1 MALGTR
7 AWITA
12 ARARR
17 RLGKPSREAWA
28 RDRRR
33 FIEERAPGRS
43 FADIGGL
50 FGIHGDVAFQAE
62 EHGATEVTL
71 FDAGDATPEFRERRE
86 REGSRIRFVQGD
98 LEDPVALERVGTHDL
113 VWCVGVIYHTP
124 NPFEQIVKLREI
136 TGELLYLGTHTI
148 PELPGVR
155 HGRVFYP
162 RLEEADRQAYT
173 EVVARSVA
181 RHPSLPPTSYYRERG
196 EPADRGDEPPPFT
209 DYYE

>member
-1 MALGTR
+1 
-7 AWITA
+7 
-12 ARARR
+12 
-17 RLGKPSREAWA
+17 
-28 RDRRR
+28 
-33 FIEERAPGRS
+33 
-43 FADIGGL
+43 
-50 FGIHGDVAFQAE
+50 V
-62 EHGATEVTL
+62 
-71 FDAGDATPEFRERRE
+71 RRE

-155 HGRVFYP
+155 HGCVFYP

>member
-28 RDRRR
+28 RDRR
-33 FIEERAPGRS
+33 S

-50 FGIHGDVAFQAE
+50 FGIHGDVALQAE
-62 EHGATEVTL
+62 EHGATEGTL
-71 FDAGDATPEFRERRE
+71 YDAGDATPEFRDRRE

-124 NPFEQIVKLREI
+124 MLGHGNFWWGISPSALRAMLPAACFEVVEERHPHAYPF
-136 TGELLYLGTHTI
+136 
-148 PELPGVR
+148 
-155 HGRVFYP
+155 
-162 RLEEADRQAYT
+162 YT
-173 EVVARSVA
+173 EVVARPVA
-181 RHPSLPPTSYYRERG
+181 RHPSVPPISYYRERG
-196 EPADRGDEPPPFT
+196 EAADRGDEPPPFT